1 MLFNKKKEKDKDQ
14 VKDLGK
20 VGGSSGDTMAALR
33 PKLLEFI
40 PKQKKLQMRLS
51 SDL

>member
-1 MLFNKKKEKDKDQ
+1 MLFNKKKDKDKDQ

-20 VGGSSGDTMAALR
+20 VGGSGGDTMASSLR

-40 PKQKKLQMRLS
+40 PKQKKLQMK
-51 SDL
+51 